1 MIDQFNMEDIRKILN
16 HNFPQLYES
25 GLKTEIAELGT
36 IKSIGEGVHLMDVGQ
51 YVKSIPLVSA
61 GKLKIFREDEEGS
74 ELFLY
79 YLHPGEAC
87 AISLAYP
94 VNDRMSEVR
103 AVAME
108 HTQIISIPIQ
118 YMDKFMMTYRS
129 WQQFVVRTYGLRLH
143 EMLQTIDRIAF
154 MKMDERLLAYLHT
167 SKAVSGKSI
176 LNNTHQNIAIEL
188 NTSREVISRLL
199 KQMEKKGLV
208 QLSRNHIEVL
218 T

>member
-87 AISLAYP
+87 AISLA
-94 VNDRMSEVR
+94 
-103 AVAME
+103 
-108 HTQIISIPIQ
+108 
-118 YMDKFMMTYRS
+118 
-129 WQQFVVRTYGLRLH
+129 
-143 EMLQTIDRIAF
+143 
-154 MKMDERLLAYLHT
+154 
-167 SKAVSGKSI
+167 
-176 LNNTHQNIAIEL
+176 
-188 NTSREVISRLL
+188 
-199 KQMEKKGLV
+199 
-208 QLSRNHIEVL
+208 
-218 T
+218 

>member
-1 MIDQFNMEDIRKILN
+1 
-16 HNFPQLYES
+16 
-25 GLKTEIAELGT
+25 
-36 IKSIGEGVHLMDVGQ
+36 
-51 YVKSIPLVSA
+51 
-61 GKLKIFREDEEGS
+61 
-74 ELFLY
+74 
-79 YLHPGEAC
+79 
-87 AISLAYP
+87 P